1 MRPLRALPLML
12 SALVSLLAGV
22 NRAEPAAAGAPVL
35 GRLFL
40 TPEWRTALERQRQ
53 LNVSQTCRLEGDDIR
68 LDGVVIRS
76 SGKSTVWIN
85 GQPQTEGSR
94 DTGVT
99 AALSRYAPGQAI
111 LSTGAAATVDLKVGV
126 TLDQATGEKH
136 GGLSDGEIRV
146 HRRTTP
152 RP

>member
-1 MRPLRALPLML
+1 MRSSR
-12 SALVSLLAGV
+12 VILLALSGTLTLAACPC
-22 NRAEPAAAGAPVL
+22 RADPPGTGGPVL

-40 TPEWRTALERQRQ
+40 TPEWRATLERQRL
-53 LNVSQTCRLEGDDIR
+53 LNLQQSRSLEGEQIR
-68 LDGVVIRS
+68 LDGVVVRS

-85 GQPQTEGSR
+85 GQPQTESSR

-99 AALSRYAPGQAI
+99 AALSRRSPGQAT
-111 LSTGAAATVDLKVGV
+111 LATGMAAAVDLKVGA

-136 GGLSDGEIRV
+136 DGLANGEIRV